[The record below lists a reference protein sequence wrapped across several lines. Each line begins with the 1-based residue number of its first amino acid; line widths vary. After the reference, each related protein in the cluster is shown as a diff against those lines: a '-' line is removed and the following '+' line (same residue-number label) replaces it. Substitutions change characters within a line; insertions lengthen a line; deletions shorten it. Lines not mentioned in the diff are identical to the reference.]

1 MKKFLVTPI
10 DNVAQAFVLEAHN
23 HDDARFLAR
32 VKLPTEAFRVQEMI
46 SHQPHL
52 QGRESR

>member
-1 MKKFLVTPI
+1 MKKFLITPI
-10 DNVAQAFVLEAHN
+10 DNVAAAFVVEAHS
-23 HDDARFLAR
+23 HEEARFLAR
-32 VKLPTEAFRVQEMI
+32 VKLTTEAFRVQEMI